1 MSARSVRALAAAG
14 IAAVLGGGI
23 LGTAQPAG
31 AVTGLVT
38 PQLTTVNNSTAEKVQ
53 TVFCPAGTRA
63 IGGSAVVGGSTKV
76 RINTETLDPSGFT
89 VLAREPRG
97 GVSEPWYVVVTA
109 QCAPAGSLPGLEYR
123 RADSAYTST
132 LTHSVTAV
140 CSPDKKVIGV
150 GGLIDSN
157 GAGQDRLVLTTI
169 RPGTD
174 LAGVVV
180 AGSED
185 EAGYSGNWRV
195 SAVAVCAN
203 PVGQRLVVGAST
215 LDSTASRQ
223 GLAVCPPGTRIHS
236 GGFDLDSGRGQ
247 VNLRTS
253 FLDFDVPG
261 SGRHGFVAQAQED
274 QSGFSGTWRV
284 GAYAICAA

>member
-1 MSARSVRALAAAG
+1 MSARSVRTLAVAG

-132 LTHSVTAV
+132 LTHSATAV
-140 CSPDKKVIGV
+140 CSPGKKVIGV

-185 EAGYSGNWRV
+185 EAGYSGNWRALGGGGLRQPGRTAARCRSV
-195 SAVAVCAN
+195 DA
-203 PVGQRLVVGAST
+203 G
-215 LDSTASRQ
+215 LDSIEAGVGGLPVRDPDPQWRVRPRQ
-223 GLAVCPPGTRIHS
+223 RPWPGESADVVPRLRRTRFRPTRI
-236 GGFDLDSGRGQ
+236 RGPGPRGP
-247 VNLRTS
+247 VW
-253 FLDFDVPG
+253 FL
-261 SGRHGFVAQAQED
+261 Q
-274 QSGFSGTWRV
+274 
-284 GAYAICAA
+284 